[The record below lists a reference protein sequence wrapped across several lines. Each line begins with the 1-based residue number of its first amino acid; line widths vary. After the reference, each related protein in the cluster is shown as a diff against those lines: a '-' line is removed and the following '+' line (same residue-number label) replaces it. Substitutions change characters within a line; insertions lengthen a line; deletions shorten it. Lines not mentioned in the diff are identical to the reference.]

1 MKEIIALLTQDEAL
15 ALLCYTSEY
24 PYPVYRWLNA
34 WLVQNRRDAMRDSIG
49 PFFRLLYRALEKL
62 PKKTIEAGRGVLVR
76 DIAKLRSCFDCPP
89 SCGTTLSFWGVS
101 SFTVED
107 SVANDFAPGEEDGI
121 LYKCG
126 SLECVS
132 LGGFTFHPKE
142 AEVIPLPPA
151 VFKVFFLLFLLWNY
165 VFVFWW

>member
-1 MKEIIALLTQDEAL
+1 ML
-15 ALLCYTSEY
+15 AKNSSLA
-24 PYPVYRWLNA
+24 NFK
-34 WLVQNRRDAMRDSIG
+34 D
-49 PFFRLLYRALEKL
+49 
-62 PKKTIEAGRGVLVR
+62 
-76 DIAKLRSCFDCPP
+76 DIAKLRSCFDDPP
-89 SCGTTLSFWGVS
+89 SRGTTLSFWGVS
-101 SFTVED
+101 SFSVED

-151 VFKVFFLLFLLWNY
+151 VFKVFFTQSKYFGMK
-165 VFVFWW
+165 